1 MVRRFGI
8 WLVALLLGLIVGAIS
23 GAVYAGGGFNNG
35 NGFGNQ
41 VGGVWVNPEGQLAS
55 VPDDEKS
62 KLNELRMEA
71 FSPPAAALKK
81 PVELRKVSLKAIEQ
95 ALRDNGRHT
104 LDALPDELRYLAGI
118 QRIQFVLLYPESNDI
133 VIAGPGEGWK
143 LDGKGNMVGVTT
155 GRPVLNLEDLLVAF
169 RTAEAARQ
177 GQLSCSIDPTAE
189 GRQRF
194 EQLMKNQR
202 TFNAAIVPAI
212 EKAFGDQ
219 AITVSGVPATSHF
232 ARVLVAADYKMKRI
246 GMKLEPA
253 PVKGLASYID
263 MAPARVD
270 NMMPRW
276 WMACNYEPLGRSD
289 DGLAWEVRG
298 TGVKVLTED
307 EFVDNAAGTVRGSG
321 TTSGPAQKWSEQ
333 FTSKFDELAVKEPV
347 FGDLRNIMDMC
358 VIAALFN
365 KEQLAVKAKCELP
378 ELTTSA
384 GKTLLGEGNAPK
396 KVPTQSSA
404 LKKGNNWII
413 TASGGVSI
421 NSWEAA
427 DKSEVLPTVGAT
439 REKAKPV
446 AAAGSDG
453 LWWN

>member
-1 MVRRFGI
+1 MLRRIEI
-8 WLVALLLGLIVGAIS
+8 WLVALSVGLLLGTLS
-23 GAVYAGGGFNNG
+23 GVYAGGFNNN

-41 VGGVWVNPEGQLAS
+41 VGGIYVNPQGQLTS
-55 VPDDEKS
+55 VPDAELA
-62 KLNELRMEA
+62 KLNVEGLER
-71 FSPPAAALKK
+71 FNNPPSALKK
-81 PVELRKVSLKAIEQ
+81 PVELRKVSLKAIEE
-95 ALRDNGRHT
+95 ALRQNGKHP
-104 LDALPDELRYLAGI
+104 LGALPDELKYLAGI
-118 QRIQFVLLYPESNDI
+118 QRIQYVLLYPETNDI

-143 LDGKGNMVGVTT
+143 LNGKGSMVGVTT
-155 GRPVLNLEDLLVAF
+155 GRPVLNLEDLIVAF
-169 RTAEAARQ
+169 RTVEAARR

-194 EQLMKNQR
+194 EALMKTQK
-202 TFNAAIVPAI
+202 TFMQTIVPAI
-212 EKAFGDQ
+212 EEAFGDQ
-219 AITVSGVPATSHF
+219 QITVSGVPATSHF
-232 ARVLVAADYKMKRI
+232 ACVLVAADYKMKRI
-246 GMKLEPA
+246 GMKLEA
-253 PVKGLASYID
+253 SPVKGLSSYID
-263 MAPARVD
+263 MAPAKVD

-289 DGLAWEVRG
+289 DGLAWELRG

-321 TTSGPAQKWSEQ
+321 KTSGPAQKWSEQ
-333 FTSKFDELAVKEPV
+333 FTSKYDELAVKEPV

-358 VIAALFN
+358 VIAALFQ
-365 KEQLAVKAKCELP
+365 KEQLAAKAKCELT
-378 ELTTSA
+378 ELTTLS
-384 GKTLLGEGNAPK
+384 GKTQLGEAVAPK

-404 LKKGNNWII
+404 LKKGTNWII

-427 DKSEVLPTVGAT
+427 DKSEVSPSVGAT

-446 AAAGSDG
+446 AGGAGDG

>member
-1 MVRRFGI
+1 VVRRIGI
-8 WLVALLLGLIVGAIS
+8 WSAALLVGLIVGTIS
-23 GAVYAGGGFNNG
+23 GSVYAGGGFNNG
-35 NGFGNQ
+35 GFGNQ
-41 VGGVWVNPEGQLAS
+41 VGGVWVNPDGLLAS

-62 KLNELRMEA
+62 KLNELRLEA
-71 FSPPAAALKK
+71 FSPPPAALKK

-104 LDALPDELRYLAGI
+104 LEALPDELRYLAGI
-118 QRIQFVLLYPESNDI
+118 QRIQFVLLYPENNDI

-143 LDGKGNMVGVTT
+143 LDGKGNMIGVTT

-169 RTAEAARQ
+169 RTVEAARQ
-177 GQLSCSIDPTAE
+177 GQLSCSIDPTTE

-194 EQLMKNQR
+194 EQLMKTQK
-202 TFNAAIVPAI
+202 TFNPAIVPAI
-212 EKAFGDQ
+212 EQAFGDQ

-246 GMKLEPA
+246 GMKLEPS
-253 PVKGLASYID
+253 PVKGLVSYID

-276 WMACNYEPLGRSD
+276 WMACNYEPLGRSE
-289 DGLAWEVRG
+289 DGLAWELRG

-307 EFVDNAAGTVRGSG
+307 EFIDRAAGTVRGSG
-321 TTSGPAQKWSEQ
+321 QVSAPAQKWSDQ

-347 FGDLRNIMDMC
+347 FGDLRNVMDMC

-365 KEQLAVKAKCELP
+365 KEQLAAKAKCELT

-384 GKTLLGEGNAPK
+384 GKALLGEGPAPK

-404 LKKGNNWII
+404 LKKGSNWII

-427 DKSEVLPTVGAT
+427 DKSEVLPSVGAT

-446 AAAGSDG
+446 ASAASDG

>member
-1 MVRRFGI
+1 VLRRI
-8 WLVALLLGLIVGAIS
+8 WVLSAVLVAVAIS
-23 GAVYAGGGFNNG
+23 GAVFAGFNNN

-41 VGGVWVNPEGQLAS
+41 VGGVWINPDGIPVNVAA
-55 VPDDEKS
+55 DEQT

-71 FSPPAAALKK
+71 FSPPASALKK

-95 ALRDNGRHT
+95 ALRDNGRHH
-104 LDALPDELRYLAGI
+104 LDALPDELKYLAGI

-169 RTAEAARQ
+169 RTVEAARQ
-177 GQLSCSIDPTAE
+177 GQLSCSINPTPE
-189 GRQRF
+189 GRQRYA
-194 EQLMKNQR
+194 QLMKR
-202 TFNAAIVPAI
+202 VSSFTPDVVPAI
-212 EKAFGDQ
+212 EQAFGDQ
-219 AITVSGVPATSHF
+219 AITVSGVAPTSHF

-246 GMKLEPA
+246 GMKLEPS
-253 PVKGLASYID
+253 PVKGLSSFVD
-263 MAPARVD
+263 MAPAKLD

-276 WMACNYEPLGRSD
+276 WMACNYEPLGRSE
-289 DGLAWEVRG
+289 DGLAWELRG
-298 TGVKVLTED
+298 TGVKVMTED
-307 EFVDNAAGTVRGSG
+307 EFVDNVNGTVRGTG
-321 TTSGPAQKWSEQ
+321 KTSPAAARWSEQ
-333 FTSKFDELAVKEPV
+333 FTAKYDDLAVKEPV
-347 FGDLRNIMDMC
+347 FGDLRNLMDMS
-358 VIAALFN
+358 VIAALFA
-365 KEQLAVKAKCELP
+365 KEQLAAKAKCDLT
-378 ELTTSA
+378 ELTSA
-384 GKTLLGEGNAPK
+384 NGKTLIGEGNAPK

-404 LKKGNNWII
+404 MKRGSNWII

-421 NSWEAA
+421 NSWEVA

-446 AAAGSDG
+446 AGAASDG

>member
-1 MVRRFGI
+1 MRRIGI
-8 WLVALLLGLIVGAIS
+8 WSAAILMGLML
-23 GAVYAGGGFNNG
+23 GAVGGAVFAGFNNN

-41 VGGVWVNPEGQLAS
+41 VGGVWVNPEGLVTS
-55 VPDDEKS
+55 VPADEQG
-62 KLNELRMEA
+62 KLNDLRMEA

-169 RTAEAARQ
+169 RTVEAARQ
-177 GQLSCSIDPTAE
+177 GQLSCSIDPTPE

-194 EQLMKNQR
+194 EQLMKTQK
-202 TFNAAIVPAI
+202 TFTQAIVPAI
-212 EKAFGDQ
+212 EQAFGDQ
-219 AITVSGVPATSHF
+219 HITVSGVPATSHF

-246 GMKLEPA
+246 GMKLEPS
-253 PVKGLASYID
+253 PVKGLSSYID

-289 DGLAWEVRG
+289 DGLAWELRG

-307 EFVDNAAGTVRGSG
+307 EFVNNSEGTVRGTG
-321 TTSGPAQKWSEQ
+321 KVSGPAQKWSEQ
-333 FTSKFDELAVKEPV
+333 FTAKFDELAVKEPA
-347 FGDLRNIMDMC
+347 FGDLRNVMDMC
-358 VIAALFN
+358 VIAALFH
-365 KEQLAVKAKCELP
+365 KEQLPAKAKCDLA

-384 GKTLLGEGNAPK
+384 GKTLLGEGTALK

-404 LKKGNNWII
+404 LKKGTNWII

-427 DKSEVLPTVGAT
+427 DKSEVLPAVAAT

-446 AAAGSDG
+446 AAAASDS